1 MKSGGHFLGNPF
13 AFASVLLAAMSFV
26 ACEQSKQAV
35 PAPAATAPQT
45 TSMEKVFVQFQ
56 GPWAFAVD
64 PKDANSVLVIAPK
77 AKGHRELFVQ
87 ASNQSSLT
95 SGVYDLAV
103 PAHST
108 SGAVSTDPSIA
119 QAKIDAQSLQRA
131 LGAKSGRY
139 VIRLPKPEAYVV
151 AGRSRSR
158 VGTSYPPDAS
168 SEKDYATAVSLRYS
182 VSSLNGF
189 SLAGTPD
196 SGAFNPVLLQVETP
210 AIRFVIEPAQDDD
223 PRDKCDTQSRE
234 SFQHLTKLLG
244 LTLYVDFPDNPGSC
258 HKSDP
263 QNANPKAAEA
273 VGISP
278 LEGLRMVLS
287 RGISQDAQTASLGGG
302 GTSLA
307 VAGFLTGGDGARN
320 FKQSLAAIAYLFNL
334 THVDCRSPLL
344 MLTTTP

>member
-13 AFASVLLAAMSFV
+13 ALASVFLAAMFLV
-26 ACEQSKQAV
+26 ACEQSKQAA
-35 PAPAATAPQT
+35 PAPAAAAPQT

-64 PKDANSVLVIAPK
+64 PKDANSVLAIAPK

-87 ASNQSSLT
+87 ASNQSSLAA
-95 SGVYDLAV
+95 GVYDLSV

-108 SGAVSTDPSIA
+108 PGAVSTDPSIA

-139 VIRLPKPEAYVV
+139 VIRLPKPEAYVT

-168 SEKDYATAVSLRYS
+168 TEKDYATAVSVRYS
-182 VSSLNGF
+182 VSSMNGF

-196 SGAFNPVLLQVETP
+196 SGTFNPFLLQVETP
-210 AIRFVIEPAQDDD
+210 VIRFVIEPAQDDNPAD
-223 PRDKCDTQSRE
+223 QCDTRSRE
-234 SFQHLTKLLG
+234 SFHHLTKLLG
-244 LTLYVDFPDNPGSC
+244 LTLYVDFPDNPSDC
-258 HKSDP
+258 HKNDP
-263 QNANPKAAEA
+263 QSANPKAAA
-273 VGISP
+273 VGILP
-278 LEGLRMVLS
+278 LDGLRMVL
-287 RGISQDAQTASLGGG
+287 GGEVGQDAQMASLAGG

-307 VAGFLTGGDGARN
+307 LAGLLGGGDDTTN
-320 FKQSLAAIAYLFNL
+320 FRQSLVAVAYFFSLPAR
-334 THVDCRSPLL
+334 DCHAPIL